1 MLSIGL
7 TQIAVLNF
15 VLKNNVSQKSV
26 KKTVKIKFYLIIGLP
41 NEFGTG

>member
-15 VLKNNVSQKSV
+15 VLNNNVSQKSV
-26 KKTVKIKFYLIIGLP
+26 KTVQIKFYLP